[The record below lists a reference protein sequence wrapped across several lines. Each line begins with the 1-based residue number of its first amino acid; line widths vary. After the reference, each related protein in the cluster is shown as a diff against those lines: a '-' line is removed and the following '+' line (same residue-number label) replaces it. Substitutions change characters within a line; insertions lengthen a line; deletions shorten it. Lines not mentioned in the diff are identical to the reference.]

1 MDVDLFV
8 RIAIVRFLPWL
19 LIQIE
24 RQCGMQN
31 NKSPGQG
38 EKIAHSVAETANILG
53 ISTRSVH
60 RLIER
65 GFLRRSKALRKI
77 LIPRM
82 EIEKFLRD
90 TTEVV

>member
-1 MDVDLFV
+1 M
-8 RIAIVRFLPWL
+8 L
-19 LIQIE
+19 LKE
-24 RQCGMQN
+24 
-31 NKSPGQG
+31 SPGHG
-38 EKIAHSVAETANILG
+38 DKLAHSVAETATILG

-65 GFLRRSKALRKI
+65 GLLRRSKALRKI
-77 LIPRM
+77 LIPHS